1 MKLCRMTFV
10 LNLGITKTV
19 LADQVYAGDTLYIQ
33 LRGDQSSEHRILH
46 QGIRSG
52 TVLERLEVNEDT
64 GFSRVCTAGGL
75 EGWVQSQYF
84 VTELIAEDV
93 LDGIKEKLAKMEAKY
108 KVVREQIRDQQ
119 IRSQSYLDQ
128 IEALKLEN
136 TSLKH
141 EPTTITDLV
150 GNIIAIDQINE
161 QLQNEREL
169 LNQQIDDLVK
179 GISEYRDTS
188 NQDWFMRGAGTI
200 MLGLLF
206 GFWVAQR
213 VYHRQTSSWT

>member
-1 MKLCRMTFV
+1 MTFV
-10 LNLGITKTV
+10 LSLGITNTV
-19 LADQVYAGDTLYIQ
+19 LADQVYVRDTLYVQ
-33 LRGDQSSEHRILH
+33 LRGGQSSEHRILH

-75 EGWVQSQYF
+75 EGWVQSQYI
-84 VTELIAEDV
+84 VTEPIAEDV
-93 LDGIKEKLAKMEAKY
+93 LDGIKEKLANVEAEY
-108 KVVREQIRDQQ
+108 ELVREQIRDQQ
-119 IRSQSYLDQ
+119 ISSQSYLDQ

-141 EPTTITDLV
+141 ELATITDLTSNV
-150 GNIIAIDQINE
+150 IAIDQMNE

-169 LNQQIDDLVK
+169 LNQQIDDLAK
-179 GISEYRDTS
+179 GISELRDTS
-188 NQDWFMRGAGTI
+188 NQDWFLRGAGTI

-206 GFWVAQR
+206 GFWVARR
-213 VYHRQTSSWT
+213 VYRRQTSNWT

>member
-1 MKLCRMTFV
+1 MTFV
-10 LNLGITKTV
+10 LSLGITNTV
-19 LADQVYAGDTLYIQ
+19 LADQVYVRDTLYVQ
-33 LRGDQSSEHRILH
+33 LRGGQSSEHRILH

-64 GFSRVCTAGGL
+64 GFSRVRTAGGL
-75 EGWVQSQYF
+75 EGWVQSQYI
-84 VTELIAEDV
+84 VTEPIAEDV
-93 LDGIKEKLAKMEAKY
+93 LDGIKEKLANVEAEY
-108 KVVREQIRDQQ
+108 ELVREQIRDQQ
-119 IRSQSYLDQ
+119 ISSQSYLDQ

-141 EPTTITDLV
+141 ELATITDLTSNV
-150 GNIIAIDQINE
+150 IAIDQMNE

-169 LNQQIDDLVK
+169 LNQQIDDLAK
-179 GISEYRDTS
+179 GISELRDTS
-188 NQDWFMRGAGTI
+188 NQDWFLRGAGTI